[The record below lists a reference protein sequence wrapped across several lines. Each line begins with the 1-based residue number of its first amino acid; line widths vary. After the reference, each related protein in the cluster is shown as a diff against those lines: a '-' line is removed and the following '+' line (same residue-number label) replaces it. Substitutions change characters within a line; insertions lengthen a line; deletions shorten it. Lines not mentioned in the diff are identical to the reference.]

1 MRYAGKK
8 ANLSPASAGT
18 WAELGKKNKADPRNE
33 DSLKNEDDPK
43 I

>member
-1 MRYAGKK
+1 MLGRGLISAQLLLGPG
-8 ANLSPASAGT
+8 LSLA
-18 WAELGKKNKADPRNE
+18 KNKADPRNE